1 MAAALT
7 YPFSRLTRAAGEVGV
22 TLEQL
27 EHLSNST
34 KELRR
39 ELGRTGMERRRL
51 EGEQLGRPPVI
62 SEATYLRALT
72 LENEGL
78 SHAEIAATLTTEG
91 HARGNGSTEWTRH
104 SAGRLLARRRAAHG
118 E

>member
-7 YPFSRLTRAAGEVGV
+7 YPFSRLTRAAYEVGV

-27 EHLSNST
+27 EHLSNSARQ
-34 KELRR
+34 LRR
-39 ELGRTGMERRRL
+39 ELGRNGMEQRRL
-51 EGEQLGRPPVI
+51 QGEPLGRPLVI
-62 SEATYLRALT
+62 SEATYRRALT
-72 LENEGL
+72 LESEGL
-78 SHAEIAATLTTEG
+78 THAQIAATLTAEG

>member
-7 YPFSRLTRAAGEVGV
+7 YPFSRLTQAAAEVGV

-27 EHLSNST
+27 EHLSNSA

-39 ELGRTGMERRRL
+39 ELGRNGMERRRL
-51 EGEQLGRPPVI
+51 QGEQIGRPLVI
-62 SEATYLRALT
+62 SEAAYLRALT
-72 LENEGL
+72 LESEGL
-78 SHAEIAATLTTEG
+78 SHAEIATTLTAEG

-104 SAGRLLARRRAAHG
+104 SAGRLLARRKAAHG
-118 E
+118 K